1 MSPNSAGMKQLHELR
16 LKLREISDQLE
27 RGPRQI
33 AARKQ
38 TVEKKKEEVDALR
51 NKLKQ
56 MKMVADQKNLQLKT
70 SEARIYD
77 LTGKLNAAANNR
89 EYEALRSQIAADT
102 MAKSVLED
110 EILEALEKVD
120 TAQIDVKK
128 FELEVAAVE
137 ADLQKLTAD
146 VRAKEAGLK
155 EQAAELEKQVAEAE
169 KILPPEIIP
178 QYRRLVQAYGAAALA
193 PVVNKSCS
201 ECYVSLTAQL
211 YVELRSGK
219 VQFCTCG
226 RLMYFADDE
235 QA

>member
-1 MSPNSAGMKQLHELR
+1 MKQLHDLR
-16 LKLREISDQLE
+16 LKLREISDELE

-33 AARKQ
+33 AARNQ
-38 TVEKKKEEVDALR
+38 VIEKKKEELETQK

-56 MKMVADQKNLQLKT
+56 MKVAADQKNLQLKS

-77 LTGKLNAAANNR
+77 LSGKLNGAANNR

-120 TAQIDVKK
+120 SVQIDVKK
-128 FELEVAAVE
+128 TEIELANTETELKQLMAEV
-137 ADLQKLTAD
+137 Q
-146 VRAKEAGLK
+146 AKEAGLK
-155 EQAAELEKQVAEAE
+155 EKAAALDAQVAEAE
-169 KILPPEIIP
+169 KILPPDIVP
-178 QYRRLVQAYGAAALA
+178 QYRRLVQAYGANALA

-211 YVELRSGK
+211 YLELRSGK
-219 VQFCTCG
+219 VKFCTCG
-226 RLMYFADDE
+226 RLMYVADE
-235 QA
+235 S

>member
-1 MSPNSAGMKQLHELR
+1 MSPTSAGMKQLHELR

-33 AARKQ
+33 AARMQ
-38 TVEKKKEEVDALR
+38 TVEKKKEELDALR

-56 MKMVADQKNLQLKT
+56 MKMAADQKNLQLKS

-77 LTGKLNAAANNR
+77 LTGKLNSAANNR

-120 TAQIDVKK
+120 AAQIDVKK
-128 FELEVAAVE
+128 FEVDMTSIE
-137 ADLQKLTAD
+137 ADLQKLTVD

-169 KILPPEIIP
+169 KILPPDIVP

-193 PVVNKSCS
+193 PVLNKSCS

-211 YVELRSGK
+211 FVELRSGK

-235 QA
+235 

>member
-1 MSPNSAGMKQLHELR
+1 MKQLHDLR

-38 TVEKKKEEVDALR
+38 NVEKKREELDALR

-56 MKMVADQKNLQLKT
+56 MKMVADQKNLQLKS
-70 SEARIYD
+70 SESRIYD
-77 LTGKLNAAANNR
+77 LNGKLNAAANNR

-128 FELEVAAVE
+128 FEQEMTSVD
-137 ADLQKLTAD
+137 ADLQKLTEE
-146 VRAKEAGLK
+146 VRAKEGGLK

-169 KILPPEIIP
+169 KILPPDIVP

-193 PVVNKSCS
+193 PVLNKSCS
-201 ECYVSLTAQL
+201 ECYVSLTAQV

-219 VQFCTCG
+219 VRFCTCG
-226 RLMYFADDE
+226 RLMYVAE
-235 QA
+235 EE

>member
-1 MSPNSAGMKQLHELR
+1 MSPTSAGMKQLHDLR

-38 TVEKKKEEVDALR
+38 NVEKKREELDALR

-56 MKMVADQKNLQLKT
+56 MKMVADQKNLQLKS
-70 SEARIYD
+70 SESRIYD
-77 LTGKLNAAANNR
+77 LNGKLNAAANNR

-128 FELEVAAVE
+128 FEQEMTSVD
-137 ADLQKLTAD
+137 ADLQKLTEE
-146 VRAKEAGLK
+146 VRAKEGGLK

-169 KILPPEIIP
+169 KILPPDIVP

-193 PVVNKSCS
+193 PVLNKSCS
-201 ECYVSLTAQL
+201 ECYVSLTAQV

-219 VQFCTCG
+219 VRFCTCG
-226 RLMYFADDE
+226 RLMYVAE
-235 QA
+235 EE